1 MPSPSPLKK
10 KLLLISL
17 LAFALPARAQT
28 GGELHFCLRGEPKTF
43 NPILVDDDASENIRY
58 LTGGVLIR
66 LNRQSQALGP
76 ALATSWSVS
85 HDRRTITFHLR
96 KGIHFSDGTPFTS
109 EDVAYTMRLLMD
121 PETHSPTGDAFR
133 SSEGAVQVQT
143 PAADVAVITFPAPI
157 AGLERLFDQ
166 VAILSAHSPKK
177 EMAVL
182 GPFYVADYKAG
193 SYVLLQKNPNYWKH
207 DAQGHALPYID
218 SVRLDIQRNRDIELL
233 RFRRGELQL
242 INRLEAEQF
251 ERLQHDNPAV
261 TRNAGTGLDAEEL
274 WFNQSPAAPLP
285 EYKKAWFSTKEFRK
299 AISLAINRADLC
311 RIVYAGYAKP
321 AYGPVS
327 PSNHFW
333 FNASLE
339 DPKYDPQGA
348 LNLFTR
354 AGFRLDNDTLKDR
367 AGNRVE
373 FTIVTNSG
381 NAAREKIAAMIQQD
395 LSQVGIKVSVVT
407 LDFPSL
413 IERIT
418 RTFDYDACI
427 LGLVN
432 TDLDPSGQMNVWLSS
447 GENHQWNPS
456 QKTPATAWEAEIDKL
471 MREQATAATEK
482 ERKGK
487 FDRVQQIVAEQQPF
501 IYLINKDV
509 LVAVSSNVVG
519 AAPVVLNPAGF
530 WNVDILRLGPA
541 SELGVQK

>member
-1 MPSPSPLKK
+1 MPGSLKN
-10 KLLLISL
+10 LFLIIL

-28 GGELHFCLRGEPKTF
+28 GGELHFCLHGEPKTF
-43 NPILVDDDASENIRY
+43 NPILVDDEASENIRY

-66 LNRQSQALGP
+66 LNRQSQALEPG
-76 ALATSWSVS
+76 LATSWTVS
-85 HDRRTITFHLR
+85 PDRLTITFHLR
-96 KGIHFSDGTPFTS
+96 KGVHFSDGTPFSS

-133 SSEGAVQVQT
+133 SGEGAVQVRT
-143 PAADVAVITFPAPI
+143 PSADLVVITFPAPV

-182 GPFYVADYKAG
+182 GPFYVAEYKAG
-193 SYVLLQKNPNYWKH
+193 SYVYLQRNPNYWKH
-207 DAQGHALPYID
+207 DAEGHSLPYID
-218 SVRLDIQRNRDIELL
+218 NVRLDIQRNRDIELL

-242 INRLEAEQF
+242 INRLDAEQF
-251 ERLQHDNPAV
+251 ARLQGENPAV

-274 WFNQSPAAPLP
+274 WFNQSPTAPLP
-285 EYKKAWFSTKEFRK
+285 EFKKAWFNAKEFRK

-311 RIVYAGYAKP
+311 RMVFGGYAKP

-333 FNASLE
+333 FNAALE
-339 DPKYDPQGA
+339 EPKYDPQGA
-348 LNLFTR
+348 LRLLAQ
-354 AGFRLDNDTLKDR
+354 AGFRYEHEELKDR

-373 FTIVTNSG
+373 FSIVTNSG
-381 NAAREKIAAMIQQD
+381 NAVREKMATMIQQD
-395 LSQVGIKVSVVT
+395 LAQVGIKVNVVT

-413 IERIT
+413 IERMT
-418 RTFDYDACI
+418 RTFNYDACI

-432 TDLDPSGQMNVWLSS
+432 TDLDPNSQMTVWLSS

-471 MREQATAATEK
+471 MREQATAPTDK
-482 ERKGK
+482 ERKAR
-487 FDRVQQIVAEQQPF
+487 FDRVQQIAAEQQPF
-501 IYLINKDV
+501 IYLVNKDV
-509 LVAVSSNVVG
+509 LVAISPNVIG
-519 AAPVVLNPAGF
+519 AAPVVLNPQGF
-530 WNVDILRLGPA
+530 WNAETLRLGPA
-541 SELGVQK
+541 PELGAQK

>member
-1 MPSPSPLKK
+1 MSRLQGN
-10 KLLLISL
+10 
-17 LAFALPARAQT
+17 LALFILVALAPPVGAQT
-28 GGELHFCLRGEPKTF
+28 GGELHFCLHGEPKTF
-43 NPILVDDDASENIRY
+43 NPVLVDDEASENIRY

-66 LNRQSQALGP
+66 LNRQSQALES
-76 ALATSWSVS
+76 ALATSWTIS
-85 HDRRTITFHLR
+85 HDRRTITFRLR
-96 KGIHFSDGTPFTS
+96 KGVRFSDGTPFRS

-133 SSEGAVQVQT
+133 SGEGTVQVET
-143 PAADVAVITFPAPI
+143 PAPDVAVITFPAPI

-166 VAILSAHSPKK
+166 VAILSSHSPKK

-182 GPFYVADYKAG
+182 GPFLVADYKAG

-251 ERLQHDNPAV
+251 DRLQHENPAV

-285 EYKKAWFSTKEFRK
+285 EHKKAWFRTKEFRK
-299 AISLAINRADLC
+299 AISMAINRADLC

-339 DPKYDPQGA
+339 EEKYDPQGA
-348 LNLFTR
+348 LRLLTQ
-354 AGFRLDNDTLKDR
+354 AGFRSEPDTLKDR

-373 FTIVTNSG
+373 FTLVTNSG
-381 NAAREKIAAMIQQD
+381 NAAREKMASMIQQD
-395 LSQVGIKVSVVT
+395 LSRIGIKVNVVT

-413 IERIT
+413 IERMT
-418 RTFDYDACI
+418 RTFDYEACI

-432 TDLDPSGQMNVWLSS
+432 TDLDPNSQMTVWLSS
-447 GENHQWNPS
+447 GENHQWNPG
-456 QKTPATAWEAEIDKL
+456 QTTPATPWEAEIDKL
-471 MREQATAATEK
+471 MREQAAAPREK
-482 ERKGK
+482 ERKAR

-501 IYLINKDV
+501 IYLVNKDV
-509 LVAVSSNVVG
+509 LVAVSSSVVG
-519 AAPVVLNPAGF
+519 AAPVALNPPGF
-530 WNVDILRLGPA
+530 WNVETLRLGPA
-541 SELGVQK
+541 PELGVQK

>member
-1 MPSPSPLKK
+1 MPSPVKTLALSA
-10 KLLLISL
+10 L
-17 LAFALPARAQT
+17 LALALPVCAQT
-28 GGELHFCLRGEPKTF
+28 GGELHFCLHGEPKTF
-43 NPILVDDDASENIRY
+43 NPILVDDEASENVRY

-66 LNRQSQALGP
+66 LNRQTQELEP
-76 ALATSWSVS
+76 ALSTSWKISR
-85 HDRRTITFHLR
+85 DRRTITFHLR
-96 KGIHFSDGTPFTS
+96 KGIHFSDGTAFSS

-121 PETHSPTGDAFR
+121 PGTHSTTGDSFR
-133 SSEGAVQVQT
+133 SGEGTLQVQT
-143 PAADVAVITFPAPI
+143 PAPDAVAITFPAPV

-182 GPFYVADYKAG
+182 GPFYVAEYKAG
-193 SYVLLQKNPNYWKH
+193 SYVLLQKNPNYWKR
-207 DAQGHALPYID
+207 DAQGHPLPYID

-242 INRLEAEQF
+242 INRLDAEQF
-251 ERLQHDNPAV
+251 ERLQHENPAV

-285 EYKKAWFSTKEFRK
+285 DYKKAWFATKEFRK
-299 AISLAINRADLC
+299 AISMAINRADLC
-311 RIVYAGYAKP
+311 RIVYTGYAKP

-333 FNASLE
+333 FNAALE

-348 LNLFTR
+348 LRLLAQ

-367 AGNRVE
+367 AGRPVE
-373 FTIVTNSG
+373 FTVVTNSG
-381 NAAREKIAAMIQQD
+381 NAAREKIATMIQQD
-395 LSQVGIKVSVVT
+395 LSQVGIKVNVVT

-418 RTFDYDACI
+418 HTFDYDACV

-432 TDLDPSGQMNVWLSS
+432 TDLDPNSQMNVWLSS
-447 GENHQWNPS
+447 SENHQWNPS
-456 QKTPATAWEAEIDKL
+456 QKSPATAWEVEIDKL
-471 MREQATAATEK
+471 MREQATAPTDK
-482 ERKGK
+482 ERKAK
-487 FDRVQQIVAEQQPF
+487 FDRVQQIAAEQQPF

-509 LVAVSSNVVG
+509 LVAVSPNVVG
-519 AAPVVLNPAGF
+519 AAPVVLEPWGF
-530 WNVDILRLGPA
+530 WNADTLRLGPA
-541 SELGVQK
+541 PELGVQK

>member
-1 MPSPSPLKK
+1 MPSPSKRLA
-10 KLLLISL
+10 LMIA
-17 LAFALPARAQT
+17 LAFALAVRAQT
-28 GGELHFCLRGEPKTF
+28 GGELHFCLHGEPKTF
-43 NPILVDDDASENIRY
+43 NPILVDDEPSENIRY

-66 LNRQSQALGP
+66 LNRQSQTLEP
-76 ALATSWSVS
+76 ALATSWTVS
-85 HDRRTITFHLR
+85 RDRRTIAFHLR
-96 KGIHFSDGTPFTS
+96 KGIYFSDGTPFTS

-133 SSEGAVQVQT
+133 SGEGAVQVET
-143 PAADVAVITFPAPI
+143 PTADRAVITFPAPI

-193 SYVLLQKNPNYWKH
+193 SYVLLQKNANYWKH
-207 DAQGHALPYID
+207 DAQGHCLPYID

-242 INRLEAEQF
+242 INRLDAEQF
-251 ERLQHDNPAV
+251 SRLQSEYPAV
-261 TRNAGTGLDAEEL
+261 TRNAGTGLDAEEF
-274 WFNQSPAAPLP
+274 WFNQSPTAPLP
-285 EYKKAWFSTKEFRK
+285 EYKKAWFSAQEFRK
-299 AISLAINRADLC
+299 AISMAINRADLC
-311 RIVYAGYAKP
+311 RLVFAGYAKP

-333 FNASLE
+333 FNAALE

-348 LNLFTR
+348 LRLLAQ
-354 AGFRLDNDTLKDR
+354 AGFRYENEVLRDR

-373 FTIVTNSG
+373 FTVVTNSG
-381 NAAREKIAAMIQQD
+381 NATREKMATMIQQD
-395 LSQVGIKVSVVT
+395 LSQVGIKVNVVT

-413 IERIT
+413 IERMT
-418 RTFDYDACI
+418 RNFDYEACI

-432 TDLDPSGQMNVWLSS
+432 TDLDPNGQMTVWLSS

-471 MREQATAATEK
+471 MREQATAPTDK
-482 ERKGK
+482 QRKVK

-501 IYLINKDV
+501 IYLVNKDV
-509 LVAVSSNVVG
+509 LVAMSPNVVG
-519 AAPVVLNPAGF
+519 AAPVVLNPSGF
-530 WNVDILRLGPA
+530 WNAETIRLGPP
-541 SELGVQK
+541 SDLGVQK